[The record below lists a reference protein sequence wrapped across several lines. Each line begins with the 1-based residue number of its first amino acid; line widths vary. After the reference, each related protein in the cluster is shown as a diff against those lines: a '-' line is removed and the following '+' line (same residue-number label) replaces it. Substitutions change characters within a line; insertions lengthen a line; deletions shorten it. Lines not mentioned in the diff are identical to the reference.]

1 MNKCEKFLE
10 FFDDLIQNSK
20 YPIEMPEDVKE
31 FYDILKSSQEK
42 FTDKPEF
49 TENGLI
55 ILEYMIEN
63 QNLKSMKAR
72 DIAEGIN
79 VPSRNVS
86 GAMRKLVA
94 DGYVEKF
101 GQNPVIYALSNKGK
115 NFNLKEYK
123 ENNNNEKDD

>member
-123 ENNNNEKDD
+123 ENNEGWL